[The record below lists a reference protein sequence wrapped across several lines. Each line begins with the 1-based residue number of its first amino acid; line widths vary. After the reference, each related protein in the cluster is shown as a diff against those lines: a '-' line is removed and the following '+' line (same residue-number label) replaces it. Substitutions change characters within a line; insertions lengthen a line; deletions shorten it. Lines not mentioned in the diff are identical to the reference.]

1 MKIQVVMVGPVI
13 SKQGPKAAYSV
24 FELIYK
30 YGDKTGNKNIMEFQK
45 AAFAALKDAQ
55 QGDWFDVT
63 TEKSADGKYTNWTA
77 VSPTTADATSSGPAT
92 SPSSGG
98 KSTAASGNTRG
109 WNGETPE
116 ERAARQ
122 VMIVRQSSLA
132 TAVNLYS
139 LKKDGGDFSE
149 QDIIKTARVFEDYV
163 FGKSNEPD
171 LEVEVD

>member
-1 MKIQVVMVGPVI
+1 MKIQVVMVGPVV
-13 SKQGPKAAYSV
+13 SKQGPKASYSV

-77 VSPTTADATSSGPAT
+77 VVPSTADAPSAVSAAKA
-92 SPSSGG
+92 PSSG
-98 KSTAASGNTRG
+98 STGRASGG
-109 WNGETPE
+109 WQGETAE

-122 VMIVRQSSLA
+122 VMIVRQSSAA
-132 TAVNLYS
+132 TAERFVS
-139 LKKDGGDFSE
+139 ATRGSDGTV
-149 QDIIKTARVFEDYV
+149 QDLLIVAKQIEAYV
-163 FGKSNEPD
+163 FGKSEEPD
-171 LEVEVD
+171 LDVEVD